1 MVHGQNTITGI
12 RTIDGA
18 AGLARRKAPSQDV
31 TFRIAA
37 RHANRKAE
45 AWFSR
50 TVFRSTS
57 ARCVKC
63 IFVASVAQWI
73 EHFSPKEGVVGS
85 IPIWGT
91 LHAKQ
96 SVRRCRPTFLFHTG
110 ASVFETRIS
119 NPKIAGFRSQLASL
133 CRHGHTPST
142 PLSPHRRKPT
152 SLRRFGNTRTL
163 TLFPKQR
170 KPIPL
175 RTYGNTPTALLS
187 PYRHKPTSLRRYEHT
202 PPRPLSPYRHKPTSL
217 RWYGHTPSTPLSP
230 YRRKTALNKTC
241 GMHGRN
247 ISSTHP
253 AYLPQ

>member
-1 MVHGQNTITGI
+1 MAHGQNTITGI

-50 TVFRSTS
+50 AVFRSTS

-142 PLSPHRRKPT
+142 PLSPYRRKPT
-152 SLRRFGNTRTL
+152 SLRRF
-163 TLFPKQR
+163 
-170 KPIPL
+170 
-175 RTYGNTPTALLS
+175 
-187 PYRHKPTSLRRYEHT
+187 EHT
-202 PPRPLSPYRHKPTSL
+202 PPRPLSPYRRKPPSL